1 MHMSRQVIDT
11 MIIAAVIALGAAQLY
26 AQAFGSHKAVR
37 PEQPISVMN
46 AALARN
52 HHRASQRDTEAR
64 LRAPLWSSVVKA

>member
-52 HHRASQRDTEAR
+52 SPQRFTEGH
-64 LRAPLWSSVVKA
+64 

>member
-26 AQAFGSHKAVR
+26 AQAFGSRQAVR

-52 HHRASQRDTEAR
+52 SPQSFTEGH
-64 LRAPLWSSVVKA
+64 